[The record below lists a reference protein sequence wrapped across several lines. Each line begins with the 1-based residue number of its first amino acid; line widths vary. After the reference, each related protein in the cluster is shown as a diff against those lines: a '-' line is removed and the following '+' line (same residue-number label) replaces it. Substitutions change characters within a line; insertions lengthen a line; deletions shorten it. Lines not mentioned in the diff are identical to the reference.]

1 VAVKSSFSNDVEDGL
16 SVVVVVVVL
25 CWKHKEVAEA
35 AAVEVE
41 YPVAEMTVV
50 EG

>member
-1 VAVKSSFSNDVEDGL
+1 VAVKSSFLND
-16 SVVVVVVVL
+16 SAVVVVVL

-35 AAVEVE
+35 AVVVVE

>member
-1 VAVKSSFSNDVEDGL
+1 
-16 SVVVVVVVL
+16 VVVVVVL

-41 YPVAEMTVV
+41 YPMAEINLASSLISYNYIVIQNDRN
-50 EG
+50 

>member
-16 SVVVVVVVL
+16 SVVVVVVL